1 MSVNGHE
8 NEKERNA
15 MKKRITALALAALMV
30 MGTVAVAAGTEKT
43 ITVTPMGLNV
53 NGQVVTPTKSD
64 GTPAEVFAY
73 EGATYAP
80 LRYLTELNGNQVVW
94 DASDPNT
101 AKITT
106 AAGYTY
112 ADTIAWDGQYDV
124 VVAGFGGA
132 GAVAA
137 STAAK
142 EGAKVLLV
150 EKASEGHEGGN
161 TRVCGQLFAY
171 GHEDEEATYNYYKAL
186 AGGHEVP
193 EAMLRVYT
201 KSIAHMNDVMEDLLG
216 IPQSQYIDWTG
227 KLLGAMSPEYPEFPG
242 ADKISL
248 NSLHEGFSDSFLW
261 QNLRKLVTDRS
272 DSIDVWF
279 ESPAV
284 HLIQDPVSKTI
295 LGVQVERN
303 GKTVNIRAT
312 NGVILTTGG
321 FENNPEMIANYLGLS
336 DYTVCGGLYNTG
348 DGVRMAQEVGAN
360 LWHMEAYEG
369 IGSMGGT
376 SVSLPD
382 EYACGTTTLTANGA
396 FILVGGAGERY
407 LDESE
412 GTRHGHINMNDLWLN
427 VRRPQRSFFICDEA
441 AYNANASRIPS
452 YALNVQ
458 HASSIKELAKLIDV
472 DPDALDATVKNFNSY
487 AKSGNDP
494 EFGRKA
500 DTMSAFTGTSFYAI
514 AANAN
519 VLNTQ
524 GGPQRNEN
532 AQVIGL
538 DGNPIPHLYSAG
550 ELGGI
555 TACQYQG
562 GGNIAECV
570 IFGQIAGKNAAAKK
584 DALPA
589 YQNRVKVT
597 STLTYTPGK
606 TSDIGGAAAEIAT
619 GSNEYLGVSHNGM
632 GGDLQV
638 KVTMENGKIAKV
650 EIVKHN
656 ETAGISDPAR
666 EQLPDAIVKVGSTN
680 VDNVSGASVTSRAI
694 KEAVEDALS
703 QVK

>member
-1 MSVNGHE
+1 
-8 NEKERNA
+8 
-15 MKKRITALALAALMV
+15 MKKRVTALALAALMV
-30 MGTVAVAAGTEKT
+30 MGTVAVAAGAEKT

-94 DASDPNT
+94 DANDPNT
-101 AKITT
+101 AKIVTT
-106 AAGYTY
+106 ADYTY

-137 STAAK
+137 STAADA
-142 EGAKVLLV
+142 GAKVLLV
-150 EKASEGHEGGN
+150 EKAAEGHEGGN

-186 AGGHEVP
+186 AGHHEVP
-193 EAMLRVYT
+193 DAMLRVYT
-201 KSIAHMNDVMEDLLG
+201 KSIAHMNDVMETLTG
-216 IPQSQYIDWTG
+216 IPQKEYVDWTG
-227 KLLGAMSPEYPEFPG
+227 KILGSMSPEYPEFPG

-248 NSLHEGFSDSFLW
+248 NSLHEGFSDGYLW
-261 QNLRKLVTDRS
+261 RALRGRVTDRS

-284 HLIQDPVSKTI
+284 HLIQDPETKTI
-295 LGVQVERN
+295 LGVQVERD
-303 GKTVNIRAT
+303 GKTLNIRAT

-321 FENNPEMIANYLGLS
+321 FENNPEMVANYLGLS

-348 DGVRMAQEVGAN
+348 DGVRMAQEVGAD

-369 IGSMGGT
+369 IGSLGGT
-376 SVSLPD
+376 SVAMPD
-382 EYACGTTTLTANGA
+382 EYACGTTTFTANGA
-396 FILVGGAGERY
+396 LILVGG
-407 LDESE
+407 E
-412 GTRHGHINMNDLWLN
+412 GTRYLNEGEGSRHGHLKLNDAWVN
-427 VRRPQRSFFICDEA
+427 VRRPLRSFVICDET
-441 AYNANASRIPS
+441 AYQANASKIPS
-452 YALNVQ
+452 YANNVQ
-458 HASSIKELAKLIDV
+458 HAGSIKELAKLIDV
-472 DPDALDATVKNFNSY
+472 DPNALDTTVKNYNSY
-487 AKSGNDP
+487 AKAGYDP
-494 EFGRKA
+494 ECNRSA
-500 DTMSAFTGTSFYAI
+500 ATMSPFTGKSFYAI
-514 AANAN
+514 EVNAN

-524 GGPQRNEN
+524 GGPRRNEN

-538 DGNPIPHLYSAG
+538 DGKPIPHLYSAG

-555 TACQYQG
+555 TAFQYQG

-570 IFGQIAGKNAAAKK
+570 IFGQIAGKNAAAAKE
-584 DALPA
+584 ALPA
-589 YQNRVKVT
+589 YQARVKT
-597 STLTYTPGK
+597 ASPLTYTPGK
-606 TSDIGGAAAEIAT
+606 TSDIGDNGSEVAT

-638 KVTMENGKIAKV
+638 KVTMKDGKIAKV

-666 EQLPDAIVKVGSTN
+666 EQLPDAIVKAGSVE
-680 VDNVSGASVTSRAI
+680 VDNVSGASITSRAI